1 MGVSFGLLFFY
12 THSSGDTTVDWLK
25 TLTEGASP
33 YLFALIYDID
43 ERALI
48 LEVVKDPK
56 HPDKPCRRAIFTGV
70 THFSEENLLD
80 EPDDENLDDVVDI
93 LPLSEG
99 GFAITTYKK
108 ALTVLTEEEP
118 LVEDAD

>member
-1 MGVSFGLLFFY
+1 M
-12 THSSGDTTVDWLK
+12 DWLK

-33 YLFALIYDID
+33 YLFALVYDID

-56 HPDKPCRRAIFTGV
+56 RPDAPCRRAIFTGV

-108 ALTVLTEEEP
+108 AITVLTGEEP
-118 LVEDAD
+118 LIEDAD